1 MTQHNFNELAGFD
14 VEEESTSST
23 NSELLNSDDVQ
34 SFETPSGWSSN
45 PVVRVSVVGAV
56 IGGILSLVAVLFGAF
71 RPSPVAQQ
79 PETPSTSESSGQT
92 AEELAELKAQKD
104 KLQKEVLLK
113 EQEKLTE
120 QPQQKSSE
128 ESTKPKAATKPA
140 SKPAPKSQPQQEKP
154 KTQPQPAAQPLPV
167 VNPPQ
172 RRVSS
177 PVQPIPRSVS
187 PVPRPVVNSQPVRSL
202 PAPTPRPVSQ
212 PSPVAPPES
221 FPVESSN
228 PSELIAEAR
237 AAGSFGTGGEGDKKP
252 SPALPTSPA
261 VLDSVPKQVA
271 GIPNQQVAPNE
282 QPLAPKEPVEKL
294 ESEQQPPPTTL
305 AIGSSAKAVVE
316 TAWVSSDEES
326 PKQVLV
332 ELTEALPATDGGDG
346 LSAGTKLIAEIGG
359 INSGGMVDAKIVAV
373 VRAGQQERLPLDA
386 LILSGSSGT
395 PLVAK
400 RQGGDVGT
408 ELARLDVE
416 GALISG
422 VGEITSGSGGI
433 ESFIPRGGNNK
444 GDVLGRF
451 LDGAL
456 DKTLDTLEE
465 RNETQ
470 KEELQNRSV
479 TWHLAQGTTVQVTI
493 QGTVSL
499 EPSENSAKKQPPQP
513 ETTPNFFP
521 PGVDEEG
528 YFTSTTTPVAVPVRD
543 EVSPPELESLSEISE
558 TPLPPA
564 SVNNPP
570 VQQQG
575 GVQSPNPTV
584 HSEPSVVKVWA
595 GSGTNIS
602 FIPTGETI
610 IRAWL
615 DDPSMV
621 TVDFDEPL
629 CAAEAQGCTSGSP
642 SVVHLRLIEDVKVPN
657 IPSANNSLLT
667 VITETATGA
676 QNLYS
681 FRIERGA
688 GEPEYHSLE
697 ISGN

>member
-1 MTQHNFNELAGFD
+1 MSQQNFNELAGFD

-23 NSELLNSDDVQ
+23 NSGLLNSDDVQ

-45 PVVRVSVVGAV
+45 PVVRVGVVGVV

-79 PETPSTSESSGQT
+79 PETPSTSESSGKT
-92 AEELAELKAQKD
+92 AEKLAELKAQND
-104 KLQKEVLLK
+104 KLQKELLLK
-113 EQEKLTE
+113 KQEELTE
-120 QPQQKSSE
+120 QPQESSE
-128 ESTKPKAATKPA
+128 ASSKPKAATKPA
-140 SKPAPKSQPQQEKP
+140 SKPEQKSQPQQEKP
-154 KTQPQPAAQPLPV
+154 QAKPQPIPQPLPV
-167 VNPPQ
+167 VHPPQ
-172 RRVSS
+172 RQVSP
-177 PVQPIPRSVS
+177 PVPQVPHSVS
-187 PVPRPVVNSQPVRSL
+187 RPVVNSQPVKSL
-202 PAPTPRPVSQ
+202 PAPQPRRVLQQLPI
-212 PSPVAPPES
+212 APPES
-221 FPVESSN
+221 SPVESSD
-228 PSELIAEAR
+228 PSELIAKAR
-237 AAGSFGTGGEGDKKP
+237 AAGSHGQGGTGDKKP

-261 VLDSVPKQVA
+261 ALDSVPKQVA
-271 GIPNQQVAPNE
+271 GVPDQGTPNE
-282 QPLAPKEPVEKL
+282 QRLTPKEPVVKL

-326 PKQVLV
+326 PKQFVV
-332 ELTEALPATDGGDG
+332 RLTETLPATEGTEG
-346 LSAGTKLIAEIGG
+346 LSAGTKLVAEIGG
-359 INSGGMVDAKIVAV
+359 VNNGGMVDAKIVAV
-373 VRAGQQERLPLDA
+373 VRGGERESLPSDA
-386 LILSGSSGT
+386 LVLNATSGT

-400 RQGGDVGT
+400 RQGGDIGSD
-408 ELARLDVE
+408 LARLDAE

-422 VGEITSGSGGI
+422 VGEITRGSDGVG
-433 ESFIPRGGNNK
+433 SLIPPGGNGK
-444 GDVLGRF
+444 SDVFGQF

-456 DKTLDTLEE
+456 NEAFDTLEE
-465 RNETQ
+465 RNKAA
-470 KEELQNRSV
+470 KEELQNRPV
-479 TWHLAQGTTVQVTI
+479 TWHLAQGTAVQVTV

-528 YFTSTTTPVAVPVRD
+528 YFSPSTTTPVAVPVSN
-543 EVSPPELESLSEISE
+543 ESPPESEIPK

-564 SVNNPP
+564 SVNNAP
-570 VQQQG
+570 VQQRG

-621 TVDFDEPL
+621 TVDFDQPL
-629 CAAEAQGCTSGSP
+629 CAADAQSCTSGSP
-642 SVVHLRLIEDVKVPN
+642 SVVHLRLIEGVKVPN
-657 IPSANNSLLT
+657 IPSANSSLLT

-681 FRIERGA
+681 FRIERGT
-688 GEPEYHSLE
+688 GEPEYHSIE